1 MKQSNSI
8 RKTRTFLLT
17 FTAAALAVI
26 PPFASAGA
34 GQDTDR
40 SATVLFDSSDQV
52 VRTSESLYARIK
64 SESRKICG
72 DSSIYL
78 TGSLRR
84 SAGIE
89 ECYEGTLTAAVER
102 LGDPQVS
109 ALHQKE
115 SGDL

>member
-1 MKQSNSI
+1 VKQSKSI
-8 RKTRTFLLT
+8 RKTRTSFLA

-26 PPFASAGA
+26 PLFASAGA

-40 SATVLFDSSDQV
+40 VASTLFDSSDRV
-52 VRTSESLYARIK
+52 VSTSESLYARIK

-78 TGSLRR
+78 TGSVRR

-102 LGDPQVS
+102 LGDPRVS
-109 ALHQKE
+109 ALHRKE
-115 SGDL
+115 SGEL

>member
-1 MKQSNSI
+1 MKQSISI
-8 RKTRTFLLT
+8 RKTRTTILA

-26 PPFASAGA
+26 PLFAAAGA
-34 GQDTDR
+34 GHDTDR
-40 SATVLFDSSDQV
+40 SASILFDNSDRV
-52 VRTSESLYARIK
+52 VNTSESLYARIK

-78 TGSLRR
+78 TGSVRR